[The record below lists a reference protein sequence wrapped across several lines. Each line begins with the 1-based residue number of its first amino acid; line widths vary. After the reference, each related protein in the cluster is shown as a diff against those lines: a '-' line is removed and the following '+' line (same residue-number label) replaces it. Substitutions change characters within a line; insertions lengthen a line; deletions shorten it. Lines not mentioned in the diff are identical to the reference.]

1 MASPYFQSLNLAKQD
16 HSAIG
21 RSGEVVGRMYAQ
33 MGEAIA
39 KVGSAYFE
47 RKGMEKKAQEMV
59 KTPHGQ
65 QMLISG
71 GMSKEEVTE
80 MSEDPKKANKM
91 MYDIINDSGGIKEFN
106 DKMQDFQK
114 TQMLTDQFNQQK
126 DLTALTIEQKQL
138 TLNALEK
145 KTADEAG
152 IKKIFGSAF
161 KQGEDGVTTFDH
173 NNLSYTQEEAHLLPQ
188 VFEQLKSLNLMPE
201 ASHASWLSSAKA
213 QGIYDRTNP
222 SLMRELFAQYMS
234 AFGGDIKGEARNGMY
249 RRLEEDLI
257 EPTVVME
264 TSKKYFQSDPNYKE
278 RQMAESVND
287 KLQAGIQT
295 AIKQNNEGAY
305 EIANA
310 SSAGFVVRQ
319 FARLANGVGVMTD
332 QDVNSV
338 KGASDARSTYERLK
352 TQILGDGSV
361 ERKATAQDVQNGWAD
376 KVGEIITVKIGAR
389 ASVQDILG
397 IQEATKALMEVND
410 RRLEQMGIETH
421 EKLKTAYPNVS
432 EERLLELSPYSK
444 YHNRA
449 YAFTMSDDELPDLAK
464 TLEVEGE
471 EFVATE
477 LKKANPNLKD
487 DQIAELI
494 NKANNFSTDQK
505 ISGGFTPTGNGM
517 GYDYATGEY
526 VPVGLIGLRQG
537 QNGEPKVNPT
547 TDTPSTSSLDPNAVV
562 PASQETVEKSEAM
575 LNLTG
580 TSVVTVAGG
589 GVANWLLGKTVGTD
603 NHLVSGG
610 LTGLKGRQYSK
621 GQTELLKKAEKLLPH
636 RIKDYM
642 RNNPKFASQV
652 TDPRRMAKASKELLI
667 KYYRKAGVG
676 QNDILKVALSSKD
689 EVQEKLKY
697 AIKSQIKDNWMKKF
711 NSSRFNKLLR
721 MITPDTLFKKAIPFV
736 GTALLVG
743 DVKDIATLFE
753 GNPEKIEEAKLAQEK
768 KFMKAGIGL
777 EELIY
782 ATEAM
787 EELLFDENNRFF
799 SVDSIGRQIRQ
810 MTKSKSPT
818 ERAKEYWGTLGKA
831 ESISKPKPRVHW
843 SDHYFKGTGN

>member
-1 MASPYFQSLNLAKQD
+1 
-16 HSAIG
+16 
-21 RSGEVVGRMYAQ
+21 

-39 KVGSAYFE
+39 KVGNAYFE
-47 RKGMEKKAQEMV
+47 RKGMEKKAQEIV
-59 KTPHGQ
+59 NTPQGQ
-65 QMLISG
+65 EMLISN
-71 GMSKEEVTE
+71 GMSKEEVAE

-91 MYDIINDSGGIKEFN
+91 MYDIIRDSGGVKEFN

-126 DLTALTIEQKQL
+126 KLTELNIEKSQLALSDLKQ
-138 TLNALEK
+138 

-152 IKKIFGSAF
+152 IKKIFATAF
-161 KQGEDGVTTFDH
+161 KQGEDGSTTFDH

-188 VFEQLKSLNLMPE
+188 VYEQMKSLNLMPK

-213 QGIYDRTNP
+213 QGTYDRTNP

-234 AFGGDIKGEARNGMY
+234 AFGGDITGEARNGMY

-264 TSKKYFQSDPNYKE
+264 TSKKFFQSDPNYKE

-287 KLQAGIQT
+287 KLQAGMQT
-295 AIKQNNEGAY
+295 AIRKNNEGAY

-319 FARLANGVGVMTD
+319 FARLANGVGVMTNE
-332 QDVNSV
+332 DVDAV
-338 KGASDARSTYERLK
+338 KGASDARNTWERLK

-361 ERKATAQDVQNGWAD
+361 ERKATAQDVQNGWAS
-376 KVGEIITVKIGAR
+376 KVDEIITVKIGAR

-397 IQEATKALMEVND
+397 IKEATRALMEVND

-421 EKLKTAYPNVS
+421 EKLKTAYPNIS

-449 YAFTMSDDELPDLAK
+449 YAFTMSDDELPSLAK

-471 EFVATE
+471 EWVANE
-477 LKKANPNLKD
+477 LKKSNPNLKD

-494 NKANNFSTDQK
+494 NKANNFSTDQR

-526 VPVGLIGLRQG
+526 

-547 TDTPSTSSLDPNAVV
+547 TGTTNPVDPNAVV
-562 PASQETVEKSEAM
+562 PAPQATADRTEAGF
-575 LNLTG
+575 NVLTDAG
-580 TSVVTVAGG
+580 ITAGG
-589 GVANWLLGKTVGTD
+589 GMVINKTFSWTTNKTKQFRYNKAQVKLL
-603 NHLVSGG
+603 
-610 LTGLKGRQYSK
+610 
-621 GQTELLKKAEKLLPH
+621 EKAEKLLPH
-636 RIKDYM
+636 RVKDYM
-642 RNNPKFASQV
+642 RNNPKFVSQM
-652 TDPRRMAKASKELLI
+652 TDPKRMEKASKELLM
-667 KYYRKAGVG
+667 KYLNKSSKSLINPRAIA
-676 QNDILKVALSSKD
+676 NLSKD
-689 EVQEKLKY
+689 EVQEQLKY

-711 NSSRFNKLLR
+711 NSSTLSKFIQK
-721 MITPDTLFKKAIPFV
+721 ITPDTLFKKAIPFV

-743 DVKDIATLFE
+743 DVKDIVTLFE
-753 GNPEKIEEAKLAQEK
+753 GDPEKIEEAKKAQEK

-782 ATEAM
+782 AQEAM

-810 MTKSKSPT
+810 MTKPKSPT
-818 ERAKEYWGTLGKA
+818 ERAKEYWGSFRKI
-831 ESISKPKPRVHW
+831 ESISKPSNKPSVGR
-843 SDHYFKGTGN
+843 YFSKPKY